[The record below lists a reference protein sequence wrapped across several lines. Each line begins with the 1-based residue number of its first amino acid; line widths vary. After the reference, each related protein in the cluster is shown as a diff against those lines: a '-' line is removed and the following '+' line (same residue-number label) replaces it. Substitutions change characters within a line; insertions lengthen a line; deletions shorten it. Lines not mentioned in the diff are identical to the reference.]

1 MQSRLL
7 IINCPSEYFVH
18 VPIGTV
24 GLCDYLSQKN
34 IPARILNLSL
44 YNNTEVDRILEHY
57 LNLFR
62 PTHIGLILHWQE
74 TAEGFLWVGEYIKS
88 RFRHLKII
96 SGGFTAGYFG
106 KNLLER
112 CWFLDYVI
120 KGDPEKP
127 LELLLVGAD
136 LLDVPNL
143 IYRDITK
150 IHSNEVSYYID
161 QETLSRIS
169 FCELTYL
176 YDCELYIKAVEEKL
190 GFPLFIG
197 RGCKFHCNY
206 CGGSR
211 GSFKQHS
218 GREKPVVRTIDS
230 VIADL
235 KRLKDYTRKVYLCY
249 ENDRGYI
256 KALFESMKEE
266 RTLVKTF
273 QLNYGAWQLFDEE
286 FLELYKDL
294 FIFDRDHP
302 PLFEL
307 SPEVFDDESRK
318 KIKHSNVTYSL
329 HDMKEN
335 LFLVNNSLDNNAHIS
350 LFFSRYHDTI
360 MTYSGMKKEIA
371 GIFRL
376 KHYLLNHNT
385 SNVRIYYDHLSTD
398 IASHYWENYVEHPH
412 DFDTLLSATRKIKAQ
427 EQYSFPVNNL
437 CTYIPET
444 LSEEEIFRCELLISI
459 LKILENHFHEL
470 FHILFQC
477 LNELTGELIEEIITE
492 KYAERPGNVFTT
504 LNDYELLNFVKLKIE
519 QKESLLSRIPFIE
532 NLTSLCIKKAMC
544 RRRPHPYKSL
554 YQTSQPRLNPA
565 FISVNDHDY
574 LNLHNF
580 LKKLKKEGPDKLTS
594 EKTVFIFLADE
605 ILSMSYITYRSTLKK
620 FENGFP
626 LDDYYMLM
634 KKKGIFDIPYH
645 KDLIAKLF
653 NNDVLY

>member
-7 IINCPSEYFVH
+7 IINCPSDYFVQ
-18 VPIGTV
+18 VPIGTF

-34 IPARILNLSL
+34 ILAKILNLSL
-44 YNNTEVDRILEHY
+44 YSDTEVDGILEHY
-57 LNLFR
+57 LELFR

-127 LELLLVGAD
+127 LELLLGGAD
-136 LLDVPNL
+136 LPEVPNL
-143 IYRDITK
+143 IYRDITE
-150 IHSNEVSYYID
+150 IHSNEVSYSID

-176 YDCELYIKAVEEKL
+176 YDHELYIKAVEEKL
-190 GFPLFIG
+190 GFSLFIG
-197 RGCKFHCNY
+197 RGCKFHCDY

-235 KRLKDYTRKVYLCY
+235 KRLKEFTRKIYICY

-266 RTLVKTF
+266 RTLVKIF

-318 KIKHSNVTYSL
+318 KIKHPNVTYSI
-329 HDMKEN
+329 KELKDN
-335 LFLVNNSLDNNAHIS
+335 LYTINHYLGDSVKVS
-350 LFFSRYHDTI
+350 LFFSRYHDTHK
-360 MTYSGMKKEIA
+360 TYHDMKKEIIC
-371 GIFRL
+371 IFRL
-376 KHYLLNHNT
+376 THDLFCNNLNMKVH
-385 SNVRIYYDHLSTD
+385 YDHLSTD
-398 IASHYWENYVEHPH
+398 VASRYWESYVEHPE
-412 DFDTLLSATRKIKAQ
+412 DFDTLMSATRKLKAQ
-427 EQYSFPVNNL
+427 EQYSFPASNL
-437 CTYIPET
+437 CIYIPET

-459 LKILENHFHEL
+459 LKILENHFYEL

-477 LNELTGELIEEIITE
+477 LDELTGELIEEIITE
-492 KYAERPGNVFTT
+492 EYTKRPGNVFTT
-504 LNDYELLNFVKLKIE
+504 LNDYELLNFVKLKIT
-519 QKESLLSRIPFIE
+519 QKESLLPRIPFIE
-532 NLTSLCIKKAMC
+532 DLNSLCIKKAMYQ
-544 RRRPHPYKSL
+544 RRPHPYKSL
-554 YQTSQPRLNPA
+554 YQTSQPRLNLA
-565 FISVNDHDY
+565 LISVNDHDY
-574 LNLHNF
+574 LDLHNF
-580 LKKLKKEGPDKLTS
+580 LKKLKKEGPDKLTP

-626 LDDYYMLM
+626 LDDYYVLM

-653 NNDVLY
+653 KNDVLY

>member
-7 IINCPSEYFVH
+7 IINCPSDYFVQ
-18 VPIGTV
+18 VPIGTF

-34 IPARILNLSL
+34 ILAKILNLSL
-44 YNNTEVDRILEHY
+44 YSDTEVDGILEHY
-57 LNLFR
+57 LELFR

-127 LELLLVGAD
+127 LELLLGGAD
-136 LLDVPNL
+136 LPEVPNL
-143 IYRDITK
+143 IYRDITE
-150 IHSNEVSYYID
+150 IHSNEVSYSID

-176 YDCELYIKAVEEKL
+176 YEHELYIRAVEEKL
-190 GFPLFIG
+190 GFSLFIG
-197 RGCKFHCNY
+197 RGCKFHCDY

-235 KRLKDYTRKVYLCY
+235 KRLKEFTRKIYICY

-266 RTLVKTF
+266 RTLVKIF

-318 KIKHSNVTYSL
+318 KIKHPNVTYSI
-329 HDMKEN
+329 KELKDN
-335 LFLVNNSLDNNAHIS
+335 LYTINHYLGDSVKVS
-350 LFFSRYHDTI
+350 LFFSRYHDTHK
-360 MTYSGMKKEIA
+360 TYNDMKKEIIC
-371 GIFRL
+371 IFRL
-376 KHYLLNHNT
+376 THDLFCNNLNTKVH
-385 SNVRIYYDHLSTD
+385 YDHLSTD
-398 IASHYWENYVEHPH
+398 VASRYWESYVEHPE
-412 DFDTLLSATRKIKAQ
+412 DFDTLMSATRKLKAQ
-427 EQYSFPVNNL
+427 EQYSFPASNL
-437 CTYIPET
+437 CIYIPET

-459 LKILENHFHEL
+459 LKILENHFYEL

-477 LNELTGELIEEIITE
+477 LDELTGELIEEIITE
-492 KYAERPGNVFTT
+492 EYTKRPGNVFTT
-504 LNDYELLNFVKLKIE
+504 LNDYELLNFVKLKIA

-532 NLTSLCIKKAMC
+532 DLTSLCTKKAMC
-544 RRRPHPYKSL
+544 QRRPHPYKGL
-554 YQTSQPRLNPA
+554 YQASQPRLNLA

-574 LNLHNF
+574 LDLHNF
-580 LKKLKKEGPDKLTS
+580 LKKLKKEGPDKSTP

-626 LDDYYMLM
+626 LDDYYVLM

-653 NNDVLY
+653 KNDVLY